1 MNWNQKQLL
10 AEFCLLREK
19 IDDVV
24 TAHCWHGDDMFT
36 ARELETKDEMMS
48 YALGYVES
56 RIQHEHTTELM
67 MAYLK
72 QFDDLI
78 ENLKELG
85 IEKNALSR
93 SDQTEDNA

>member
-19 IDDVV
+19 IDDVI

-36 ARELETKDEMMS
+36 ARELESKDEMERYVS
-48 YALGYVES
+48 GYAES

-72 QFDDLI
+72 HFDDLL
-78 ENLKELG
+78 EKFRNLD
-85 IEKNALSR
+85 IEKR
-93 SDQTEDNA
+93 TIYCRPKRR